1 MARLAWLVV
10 ALAVALPAIPAAG
23 LALRTGLFLTEFLT
37 GGTWGVLSAVT
48 AEPQVRPLPAR
59 AGAREIPTDLYA
71 SGHPATRPGL
81 ILVHGLSGA
90 GKDDPRLREAARLLA
105 RAGWTVAVPT
115 VEGLAR
121 LRLRPEDADAV
132 TAAGRALRAEG
143 VRPIAILA
151 VSVGAGP
158 ALAAAADPALA
169 GDISAVLT
177 LGGYASARA
186 LLRYTLTGD
195 AQGLPM
201 ENRVRPDETA
211 IARFVA
217 ANGELMDGAGR
228 RLADNREPVA
238 VDALLADLPDRSQRL
253 LDALSPERYVVSLGA
268 PLFLVHGRDD
278 PAVPVSESRRL
289 AEAAARAG
297 RPARLAVVGAVG
309 HVEAGAGARLVDLAR
324 LGAVFHAFAATS
336 AGRAP

>member
-1 MARLAWLVV
+1 MGRLAWLVA
-10 ALAVALPAIPAAG
+10 ALAVAVPTIPAAG
-23 LALRTGLFLTEFLT
+23 LALRTGLFLTEFLSESR
-37 GGTWGVLSAVT
+37 WPALSAVT
-48 AEPQVRPLPAR
+48 ADPWVRPLSAR
-59 AGAREIPTDLYA
+59 AGPRDIPADLYA
-71 SGHPATRPGL
+71 SGDPAMRPGL
-81 ILVHGLSGA
+81 VLVHGLSGA
-90 GKDDPRLREAARLLA
+90 GKDDARLREAARLLA

-115 VEGLAR
+115 VEGLTR

-143 VRPIAILA
+143 VHPIALLA

-169 GDISAVLT
+169 GDVSAVLT

-186 LLRYTLTGD
+186 LLRYTLTGAARD
-195 AQGLPM
+195 LPPGGHA
-201 ENRVRPDETA
+201 RPDEGA
-211 IARFVA
+211 IALFVA
-217 ANGELMDGAGR
+217 ANGDLMDAAAR
-228 RLADNREPVA
+228 RLTDNRDPAAAET
-238 VDALLADLPDRSQRL
+238 LLAGLGDSAQRL
-253 LDALSPERYVVSLGA
+253 LDALSPERHVAGLRA

-309 HVEAGAGARLVDLAR
+309 HVEPGVGARVAELAR
-324 LGAVFHAFAATS
+324 LGALFHAFAATS
-336 AGRAP
+336 VGRAP